1 MKTWSLHQKG
11 QLRKT
16 WGLPQCHHHGVPCLC
31 SSCAEDND
39 SPLEQS
45 SGGSTAPGHHT
56 TRSQCSGWVPRACGS
71 VVWQLV
77 AAPWLCPA
85 CPGQHSEAEVP
96 QPGQGWDCRAMSVVH
111 YKFSS
116 KLSYDVVT
124 FHGHSISVGDLK
136 RQIMARERLKAANSD
151 LRIFKAETSEEYSD
165 DAQIPKNVSVIVKR
179 VPARAV
185 APKLH
190 QPIGKASRNQ
200 NEPVRETS
208 KAISDSSASLS
219 LAQLIKTPNLAE
231 ANASEEDKIKAM
243 MVQSCRYYEPLN
255 DLKTP
260 LGPVPSSP
268 TSPVP
273 RLKRS
278 SGIPMSFMVEVKDP
292 STKGAM
298 LTPSGKY
305 AIPIINLRQHPQ
317 PESSAGMEP
326 PVKKV
331 KKAEKPV

>member
-1 MKTWSLHQKG
+1 M
-11 QLRKT
+11 
-16 WGLPQCHHHGVPCLC
+16 
-31 SSCAEDND
+31 
-39 SPLEQS
+39 
-45 SGGSTAPGHHT
+45 SG
-56 TRSQCSGWVPRACGS
+56 
-71 VVWQLV
+71 
-77 AAPWLCPA
+77 
-85 CPGQHSEAEVP
+85 
-96 QPGQGWDCRAMSVVH
+96 VH

-124 FHGHSISVGDLK
+124 FHGHSISLGDLK
-136 RQIMARERLKAANSD
+136 RQIMARERLKVANCD
-151 LRIFKAETSEEYSD
+151 LQILKADTSEEYSD

-179 VPARAV
+179 VPARAT
-185 APKLH
+185 APKFH

-200 NEPVRETS
+200 NEPVRGTS
-208 KAISDSSASLS
+208 KAISDSSVPLS
-219 LAQLIKTPNLAE
+219 LAQLIKTANLAE
-231 ANASEEDKIKAM
+231 ANAAEEDKIKAM
-243 MVQSCRYYEPLN
+243 MIQSCRYYEPLN

-260 LGPVPSSP
+260 LGPVPSSC

-292 STKGAM
+292 NTKGAM

-317 PESSAGMEP
+317 PRCPAGMEP
-326 PVKKV
+326 PIKKV